1 MRLNFEVTM
10 MFVDKEF
17 ATQVEDMLD
26 TDFSKSRLVSP
37 QEFTDRALPFR
48 FLVRA
53 ARLLAPVQ

>member
-1 MRLNFEVTM
+1 

-17 ATQVEDMLD
+17 AKEMETMLD
-26 TDFSKSRLVSP
+26 ADFRASRLVSP
-37 QEFTDRALPFR
+37 SEFTDRALPFR